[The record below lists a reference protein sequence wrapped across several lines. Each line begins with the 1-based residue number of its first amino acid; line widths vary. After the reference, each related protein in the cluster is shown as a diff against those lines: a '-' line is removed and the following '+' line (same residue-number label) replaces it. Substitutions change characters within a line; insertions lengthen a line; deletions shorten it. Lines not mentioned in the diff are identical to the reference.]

1 MGVPR
6 QEEGKR
12 KGEKDRKISLKGR
25 EIKGGRKLG
34 RTEIKKGERKG
45 EWIKKEEEERKKLV

>member
-1 MGVPR
+1 MYLDK
-6 QEEGKR
+6 EEEKR
-12 KGEKDRKISLKGR
+12 GKDRKISLKGR

-34 RTEIKKGERKG
+34 RMERKKGERKG